1 MQIKDTIA
9 VVTGGASGIGAA
21 AVRDIVARGGR
32 AVILDMNA
40 EAGNALAAEL
50 GERATFAICDVT
62 DEASIIAALDH
73 AKKTFGAINAALN
86 FAGIAVAVKTL
97 GRDGP
102 HSMALYKKV
111 VDINL
116 NGTFNVCALVSE
128 RMQKN
133 TANADGEL
141 GVIVNTAS
149 VAAFDGQKGQ
159 AAYGASKAAV
169 AGLTLPMAR
178 DLASYGIRVNAIAP
192 GLILTPMM
200 KGLPEEAQEALAQ
213 QPVFP
218 KRLGKP
224 EEVANLAM
232 FLIENDYMNAE
243 TIRIDAGI
251 RLP

>member
-1 MQIKDTIA
+1 MKLSETIA
-9 VVTGGASGIGAA
+9 VVTGGASGIGEA
-21 AVRDIVARGGR
+21 AVRQIVGAGGKC
-32 AVILDMNA
+32 AILDMNT
-40 EAGNALAAEL
+40 ERGTALAGEL
-50 GERATFAICDVT
+50 GAAVIHCDCDVT
-62 DEASIIAALDH
+62 DEDSIVASLDACEAA
-73 AKKTFGAINAALN
+73 FGGVTAALN

-102 HSMALYKKV
+102 HSMALYRKV

-116 NGTFNVCALVSE
+116 NGTFNVCSLASE

-133 TANADGEL
+133 TANSDGEL
-141 GVIVNTAS
+141 GVMVNTAS

-159 AAYGASKAAV
+159 AAYAASKAGV

-192 GLILTPMM
+192 GLILTPMLQ
-200 KGLPEEAQEALAQ
+200 GLPQDAQDALAQ
-213 QPVFP
+213 QPLFP

-224 EEVANLAM
+224 EEVAALACFM
-232 FLIENDYMNAE
+232 IESSYMNGE
-243 TIRIDAGI
+243 TVRLDAGI

>member
-1 MQIKDTIA
+1 MKLSDTIA
-9 VVTGGASGIGAA
+9 VVTGGASGIGEA
-21 AVRDIVARGGR
+21 AVRQIVSAGGKC
-32 AVILDMNA
+32 AVLDMNA
-40 EAGNALAAEL
+40 ERGVALADEL
-50 GERATFAICDVT
+50 GNSVIYCECDVT
-62 DEASIIAALDH
+62 DEDSIVAALD
-73 AKKTFGAINAALN
+73 ACEAAFGGVNAAMN

-102 HSMALYKKV
+102 HPMKLYRKV

-116 NGTFNVCALVSE
+116 NGTFNVCALASE

-133 TANADGEL
+133 TPNEDGEM
-141 GVIVNTAS
+141 GVMVNTAS

-192 GLILTPMM
+192 GLILTPLLQ
-200 KGLPEEAQEALAQ
+200 GLPEEAQDALAK
-213 QPVFP
+213 QPLFP

-224 EEVANLAM
+224 AEVAALACFM
-232 FLIENDYMNAE
+232 LESSYMNGE
-243 TIRIDAGI
+243 TVRLDAGI

>member
-1 MQIKDTIA
+1 MKLSETIA
-9 VVTGGASGIGAA
+9 VVTGGASGIGEA
-21 AVRDIVARGGR
+21 AVRQIVAAGGKC
-32 AVILDMNA
+32 AILDMNT
-40 EAGNALAAEL
+40 ERGTGLADEL
-50 GERATFAICDVT
+50 GAGVIHCDCDVT
-62 DEASIIAALDH
+62 DEDSIIAALD
-73 AKKTFGAINAALN
+73 ACETVFGGVTAALN

-102 HSMALYKKV
+102 HSMALYRKV

-116 NGTFNVCALVSE
+116 NGTFNVCSLASE

-133 TANADGEL
+133 TANADGEM
-141 GVIVNTAS
+141 GVMVNTAS

-159 AAYGASKAAV
+159 AAYAASKAGV

-192 GLILTPMM
+192 GLILTPMLQ
-200 KGLPEEAQEALAQ
+200 GLPQEAQDALAQ
-213 QPVFP
+213 QPLFP

-224 EEVANLAM
+224 EEVAALACFM
-232 FLIENDYMNAE
+232 IESSYMNGE
-243 TIRIDAGI
+243 TVRLDAGI